1 MRFEYKTIM
10 NLPQY
15 VPTDAIMYLSG
26 VGINIVRGSNRML
39 YEYVID
45 INGYISDR
53 INNCSKLFPI
63 WLNWQYVRDLFVMP
77 NGRTQEGTRAAAEAY
92 YSNRMNYP
100 YQSYIN
106 WKVEPDQGNILLN
119 DKKFVTLLY
128 KQHHDNFTD
137 LSKVTDAG
145 EKIKNSIYDF
155 VADAKKVVLVVDCE
169 NSDPYKLTATLNNL
183 DTDEIAKISKIILY
197 NDIHASTAWGLLTNY
212 AKGIEV
218 EHIMTERVKD
228 NKSLVDIR
236 LSTGVCREFFANGV
250 DSFMLVSSDSDYWDS
265 SNPCRTR
272 GSSLCLREESPAST
286 SSRRSRAGRY
296 STATST
302 ISAPATPGTSRW
314 RRSSAKSRNT
324 SPRRS
329 TSTSTSCWT
338 RSTAA
343 PASE

>member
-15 VPTDAIMYLSG
+15 VPTDAIMYLSS

-119 DKKFVTLLY
+119 DK
-128 KQHHDNFTD
+128 
-137 LSKVTDAG
+137 
-145 EKIKNSIYDF
+145 
-155 VADAKKVVLVVDCE
+155 
-169 NSDPYKLTATLNNL
+169 
-183 DTDEIAKISKIILY
+183 ILP
-197 NDIHASTAWGLLTNY
+197 T
-212 AKGIEV
+212 
-218 EHIMTERVKD
+218 
-228 NKSLVDIR
+228 
-236 LSTGVCREFFANGV
+236 
-250 DSFMLVSSDSDYWDS
+250 
-265 SNPCRTR
+265 
-272 GSSLCLREESPAST
+272 
-286 SSRRSRAGRY
+286 SRRSLMPARKSRTPY
-296 STATST
+296 TISSPTRKRSSSSSTARTPT
-302 ISAPATPGTSRW
+302 RIS
-314 RRSSAKSRNT
+314 

-329 TSTSTSCWT
+329 TTSTPTKSRRSQKSSSTTTFT
-338 RSTAA
+338 RRPRGDFSQTTRRE
-343 PASE
+343 SRSNTS